1 MSLSV
6 IKNIICQLGIAESAK
21 AIILENA
28 LNKISEAVLTSI
40 DKAKSDK
47 AFKELFGSL
56 KEKVIVNEQFKN
68 VNDELT
74 NIFYSPEFD
83 ELCKIKRIGNEYDYI
98 DAVREYLVS
107 ILDKYDIKY
116 NLQDK
121 IIEQFVTELLEEIKH
136 KDEDLYK
143 KICDSELYK
152 DSRKFNRRVYKTI
165 DDYDNDLKVNTKITT
180 GLDFFV
186 IDDVKFVDD
195 FMECVCNEEI
205 YISCQ
210 NVEEGF
216 YLILNL
222 LKNKGMENKV
232 RIIDNIEIWS
242 DIQKINQNGL
252 IYIPKFNSNRI
263 NRIQGNTCIFIIEEQ
278 VEALLNHNALV
289 LERRLNKNIV
299 ESLVK
304 TGNYD
309 YETANRLVVDNHG
322 LFNPIFHELQ
332 QGKDIYSP
340 KWGKVLDN
348 NILCICALV
357 GQWVNCEGDKDFI
370 RRLYAGEYDQFKSVI
385 TNSIN
390 GSDPLFL
397 EYDSYGVKKYVLVS
411 RDILYSIINI
421 DFDSNLWQRF
431 EELCNECIAKYYVD
445 NRISKELFEGVLNF
459 LNYFINIRSEYH
471 VKALAKNVI
480 EKIFSNISND
490 NDWERVVEN
499 LSLIVEMCP
508 NKIIGILNKEIDNK
522 KSFIN
527 LFKKQD
533 RLLFGVNA
541 YVNILWAIEVLLI
554 QKEYCIEAFKLLV
567 KIYSI
572 TEESLSDNPKDIKD
586 IIEKT
591 LCIGFN
597 YSAINT
603 IHEKKAAASYLV
615 ENCGDGWEI
624 LLEQIALY
632 QGGMVINIC
641 KPKYREYEQQS
652 NPCREDVQ
660 KLYQIYFDIL
670 ISVAKNSASR
680 LAKFLERKIFLIPEN
695 NVMLKNIIKNIAKN
709 GVDNDK
715 LVLELEIRKF
725 IHDNRMHA
733 NADWAVGEDEI
744 HDWEQ
749 ILSSIEYSKT
759 EYHYLYLFLLPDLEI
774 DLYPKSFDEKDWY
787 EKGLEK
793 SNGIVKNSLGE
804 FSEKGLN
811 IQVLVEC
818 LLQQDIK
825 KNDVG
830 KYIAKYYSKG
840 IYDKNIL
847 YVLYN
852 ANYEYAVEYIS
863 FIEKYDLNIIKDI
876 INDDNLDNVFKIGIY
891 KIDYIRNKAPLIFY
905 NRNEQFLKKFWNSDI
920 GIKKEY
926 INWQIEQLIKY
937 DSVSSFIRVIHTSI
951 EYKLLDDDVCFK
963 YFNKIQNMS
972 VANLKTISTYELEK
986 IIEHFEYLYINDDEK
1001 TYELARIELK
1011 LYPLLYNKE
1020 LKSLKKQ
1027 FSKNPSLY
1035 AELCSCVYK
1044 DDKGNKKKSITKEK
1058 FSFYFD
1064 IFYKLKFK
1072 IGLDNDN
1079 QCEESTLRRWIE
1091 GFKKDLNVYNLS
1103 RLTNSLLGKVI
1114 GFNLILQGYKD
1125 PIVNVIEDYA
1135 NDDLVDAIVV
1145 ELYNGIGVRNVCDGQ
1160 ELINK
1165 KDTYLYESKNM
1176 QKNGKTWTSKI
1187 MKRMADEY
1195 NSLYYQERDVL
1206 QGQE

>member
-263 NRIQGNTCIFIIEEQ
+263 NRIQGNTCIFIIEKQ

-299 ESLVK
+299 DALIKTNNYESEDAYKLVI
-304 TGNYD
+304 
-309 YETANRLVVDNHG
+309 DNHG
-322 LFNPIFHELQ
+322 LFNPIFHELK
-332 QGKDIYSP
+332 QGKDIYTP
-340 KWGKVLDN
+340 KWSKDLDN
-348 NILCICALV
+348 NVLCICAMI
-357 GQWVNCEGDKDFI
+357 GQWVNCDGDKDFI
-370 RRLYAGEYDQFKSVI
+370 RKLYGDEYDQFKLTI
-385 TNSIN
+385 ANSIN

-397 EYDSYGVKKYVLVS
+397 EYDFYEIKKYVLAS

-431 EELCNECIAKYYVD
+431 EDLCNDCISKYYVD

-471 VKALAKNVI
+471 IKLLVKNVI

-490 NDWERVVEN
+490 NDWERIAES
-499 LSLIVEMCP
+499 LSLMVEICP
-508 NKIIGILNKEIDNK
+508 NEIIGILNEEIDNK

-541 YVNILWAIEVLLI
+541 YVNVLWAIEVLLI
-554 QKEYCIEAFKLLV
+554 QKEYCIDAFKLLV
-567 KIYSI
+567 KIYRIS
-572 TEESLSDNPKDIKD
+572 EKLPSNSPKD
-586 IIEKT
+586 IIEKS

-603 IHEKKAAASYLV
+603 IGEKKVAASFLV
-615 ENCGDGWEI
+615 ENCDDGWGI

-641 KPKYREYEQQS
+641 KPKYKEYEQQS
-652 NPCREDVQ
+652 RPTREDVQ

-670 ISVAKNSASR
+670 ISTAESNACK
-680 LAKFLERKIFLIPEN
+680 LAKFLERKIFLIAEN
-695 NVMLKNIIKNIAKN
+695 NIKIKDAVRKLIKNGI
-709 GVDNDK
+709 DRDK
-715 LVLELEIRKF
+715 LTLELEIRKF

-733 NADWAVGEDEI
+733 SAEWSISEEELL
-744 HDWEQ
+744 DWEC
-749 ILSSIEYSKT
+749 IVNSVKYSKE

-774 DLYPKSFDEKDWY
+774 NLYPKSFDEKDWY
-787 EKGLEK
+787 EKGIEESDSIVEK
-793 SNGIVKNSLGE
+793 SLGE
-804 FSEKGLN
+804 FKTKGLN
-811 IQVLVEC
+811 IK
-818 LLQQDIK
+818 LLIEYLSQYDVK

-830 KYIAKYYSKG
+830 RHIAMYYSKG
-840 IYDKNIL
+840 TYDKNVMYI
-847 YVLYN
+847 LYN

-863 FIEKYDLNIIKDI
+863 FIEPYCADIIKDVV
-876 INDDNLDNVFKIGIY
+876 DDDRFVDDFKMGVY
-891 KIDYIRNKAPLIFY
+891 KIDYIRNEEPLIL
-905 NRNEQFLKKFWNSDI
+905 NNKDEHFLKKFWNSDI
-920 GIKKEY
+920 GIKKEF
-926 INWQIEQLIKY
+926 INWQINQLVKY
-937 DSVSSFIRVIHTSI
+937 DSVSSFIRAIYVSI
-951 EYKLLDDDVCFK
+951 ENKLLDADNCFN
-963 YFNKIQNMS
+963 YFIKILNMS
-972 VANLKTISTYELEK
+972 TTNLKSISMFELEK
-986 IIEHFEYLYINDDEK
+986 ILENFEKLYINNDK
-1001 TYELARIELK
+1001 AIYELAKIELK
-1011 LYPLLYNKE
+1011 LYPILYDKE
-1020 LKSLKKQ
+1020 LRSLKQQ
-1027 FSKNPSLY
+1027 FSKDAGLY
-1035 AELCSCVYK
+1035 AQLCSFIYK
-1044 DDKGNKKKSITKEK
+1044 DDNNSVNNLSNEQM
-1058 FSFYFD
+1058 SFY
-1064 IFYKLKFK
+1064 YKLYLRLKFK
-1072 IGLDNDN
+1072 IGINLDKQYDKV
-1079 QCEESTLRRWIE
+1079 LMKRWINDLKDE
-1091 GFKKDLNVYNLS
+1091 LKKMNHMNIIDIV
-1103 RLTNSLLGKVI
+1103 LGKVI
-1114 GFNLILQGYKD
+1114 GFNICLSDIND
-1125 PIVNVIEDYA
+1125 NIIDVIEENGSDIFIREIANELFNSIGARWIGDGSDWLDKEKDY
-1135 NDDLVDAIVV
+1135 L
-1145 ELYNGIGVRNVCDGQ
+1145 RKQ
-1160 ELINK
+1160 EDMNNK
-1165 KDTYLYESKNM
+1165 
-1176 QKNGKTWTSKI
+1176 GFVWTSKLYGI
-1187 MKRMADEY
+1187 LANDCKSSYIEERKMLQRMK
-1195 NSLYYQERDVL
+1195 
-1206 QGQE
+1206 